1 MINLSS
7 EQIELII
14 TSVKNDI
21 QGLTKDLNRYKTFKN
36 KKKFEDDIEF
46 ITGLIKNLYGIL
58 EVLGLKETDIERFK
72 RLRGL
77 N

>member
-72 RLRGL
+72 RLRDL